1 MAITWP
7 QADYPRAGGG
17 AADLFGAEPVVDAEF
32 FVAPPDAS
40 VAREATVDI
49 AIASFTLAGAVT
61 GSSNPADVSWVGS
74 VVYSPPS
81 GNFCNVTWYAG
92 AATPE
97 AIAASASATVAHLSI
112 AGSAMG
118 GHYSDAAASAA
129 VTVASLSIAGS
140 ASAVLGASGAA
151 GAEVVTLSF
160 GATAAGRHYAASIAA
175 VEGFFSN
182 LLLSGGVV
190 GQLCAQGQATGAI
203 PFATTLTGTATAQ
216 HPRYEVRGQVRL
228 AGVAVERRVRAYGRD
243 VGELLGQGDTVG
255 GFFNV
260 HTGFAAIECT
270 VLPIDLSA
278 DATDYEPPA
287 ANRVWSVP
295 VESAA

>member
-1 MAITWP
+1 MSYT
-7 QADYPRAGGG
+7 
-17 AADLFGAEPVVDAEF
+17 
-32 FVAPPDAS
+32 PP
-40 VAREATVDI
+40 
-49 AIASFTLAGAVT
+49 LGNAV
-61 GSSNPADVSWVGS
+61 DVSWLGEPS
-74 VVYSPPS
+74 YTPPL
-81 GNFCNVTWYAG
+81 GDAADAAWPANAFEAVIAG
-92 AATPE
+92 AIATGAF
-97 AIAASASATVAHLSI
+97 AITGSAT
-112 AGSAMG
+112 GSAG
-118 GHYSDAAASAA
+118 
-129 VTVASLSIAGS
+129 VASVTANVAGPIANFVITG
-140 ASAVLGASGAA
+140 AVAA
-151 GAEVVTLSF
+151 QLV
-160 GATAAGRHYAASIAA
+160 TAAT
-175 VEGFFSN
+175 
-182 LLLSGGVV
+182 
-190 GQLCAQGQATGAI
+190 ATGAI

-260 HTGFAAIECT
+260 HTGFVAIECT

>member
-1 MAITWP
+1 MSYTPPLGNAVHVSWLGEPAYTPPLGTAADAAWPANAFEAAIAGAIATGAFAITGS
-7 QADYPRAGGG
+7 ATGSAG
-17 AADLFGAEPVVDAEF
+17 V
-32 FVAPPDAS
+32 AS
-40 VAREATVDI
+40 VTANVAGPI
-49 AIASFTLAGAVT
+49 ANFVITGAV
-61 GSSNPADVSWVGS
+61 AAQL
-74 VVYSPPS
+74 
-81 GNFCNVTWYAG
+81 VT
-92 AATPE
+92 AAT
-97 AIAASASATVAHLSI
+97 
-112 AGSAMG
+112 
-118 GHYSDAAASAA
+118 
-129 VTVASLSIAGS
+129 
-140 ASAVLGASGAA
+140 
-151 GAEVVTLSF
+151 
-160 GATAAGRHYAASIAA
+160 
-175 VEGFFSN
+175 
-182 LLLSGGVV
+182 
-190 GQLCAQGQATGAI
+190 ATGAI

-260 HTGFAAIECT
+260 HTGFVAIECT

>member
-1 MAITWP
+1 MSYTAPPGNAANASWIGAPAYTPPLGNAADAAWPANAFEAAIAGAIATGAFAITG
-7 QADYPRAGGG
+7 RATGSAG
-17 AADLFGAEPVVDAEF
+17 V
-32 FVAPPDAS
+32 AS
-40 VAREATVDI
+40 VAANV
-49 AIASFTLAGAVT
+49 AGRVANFVIT
-61 GSSNPADVSWVGS
+61 G
-74 VVYSPPS
+74 
-81 GNFCNVTWYAG
+81 
-92 AATPE
+92 
-97 AIAASASATVAHLSI
+97 TVAAQL
-112 AGSAMG
+112 
-118 GHYSDAAASAA
+118 
-129 VTVASLSIAGS
+129 VTA
-140 ASAVLGASGAA
+140 
-151 GAEVVTLSF
+151 
-160 GATAAGRHYAASIAA
+160 ATAA
-175 VEGFFSN
+175 
-182 LLLSGGVV
+182 
-190 GQLCAQGQATGAI
+190 GAI
-203 PFATTLTGTATAQ
+203 PFATTLTGAAAAQ

>member
-1 MAITWP
+1 MSYTPPLGNAVHVSWLGEPAYTPPLGNAADAAWPANAFEAAIAGAIATGAFAITGS
-7 QADYPRAGGG
+7 ATGSAG
-17 AADLFGAEPVVDAEF
+17 V
-32 FVAPPDAS
+32 AS
-40 VAREATVDI
+40 VTANV
-49 AIASFTLAGAVT
+49 AGRVANFVIT
-61 GSSNPADVSWVGS
+61 G
-74 VVYSPPS
+74 
-81 GNFCNVTWYAG
+81 
-92 AATPE
+92 
-97 AIAASASATVAHLSI
+97 TVAAQL
-112 AGSAMG
+112 
-118 GHYSDAAASAA
+118 
-129 VTVASLSIAGS
+129 VTA
-140 ASAVLGASGAA
+140 
-151 GAEVVTLSF
+151 
-160 GATAAGRHYAASIAA
+160 ATAA
-175 VEGFFSN
+175 
-182 LLLSGGVV
+182 
-190 GQLCAQGQATGAI
+190 GAI